1 MIDVVLCNCPEN
13 VSDSLARTLV
23 EEGLVACVNV
33 IPGVRSYY
41 RWEGAL
47 HVDAEHTLLMKTAPG
62 RWGAVKARIEEL
74 HPYSTPEIV
83 RLGADQ
89 VNESYLKWVL
99 EMTELK

>member
-13 VSDSLARTLV
+13 VSDSLARALV

-41 RWEGAL
+41 RWEGEL
-47 HVDAEHTLLMKTAPG
+47 HVDAEHTLLMKTAPA
-62 RWGAVKARIEEL
+62 RWDAVKARIEEL

-83 RLGADQ
+83 RLSADQ

-99 EMTELK
+99 EMTDLK